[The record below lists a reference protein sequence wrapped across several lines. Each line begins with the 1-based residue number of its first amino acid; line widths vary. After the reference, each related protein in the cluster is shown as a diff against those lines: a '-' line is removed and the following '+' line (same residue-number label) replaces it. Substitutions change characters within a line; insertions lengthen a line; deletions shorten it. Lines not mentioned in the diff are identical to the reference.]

1 MKASQKISGQALIAL
16 KEALTHIY
24 WRKDDLK
31 LFVSQTITNKSFVAT
46 LDTEQVKRVIASNI
60 VDRMSARPDLFENDL
75 LALLKAVS
83 DMNDFT
89 HLQKWEDADKKIKAA
104 KESVNALRQHTKG
117 FFEIQK
123 EQEQVRERKQVHQS
137 KLESN
142 NDFTKK
148 LDELKFEFNKM
159 AIMVNKQQRGFD
171 FEKFLNAMFNLFDL
185 DPKCSY
191 KAAGE
196 QIDGAFT
203 YEYQDF
209 LIEAKWEDKPM
220 PKSSLLTFEG
230 KVAGKLDNTL
240 GLFISMSG
248 FSNECKTR
256 EGSKVILMDYQ
267 DVINIVEQRIDL
279 KTLIYRKK
287 QHASQTG
294 EILYHPNC

>member
-75 LALLKAVS
+75 FALLKAVS

-142 NDFTKK
+142 KDFTKK
-148 LDELKFEFNKM
+148 LDELKSEFNKM